1 MFFNGILEINFNFES
16 TMCVK
21 TIPHI
26 KAFFALSFLS
36 YPAFLHCNNLSSFRA
51 ERYLLHLLKRIAIGV
66 LEYSGGFL
74 KINEKWRVRQT
85 TGGHLIEFHLIESV
99 DRKFLII

>member
-85 TGGHLIEFHLIESV
+85 ISIWKLNEN
-99 DRKFLII
+99 RKFNLTFKLI